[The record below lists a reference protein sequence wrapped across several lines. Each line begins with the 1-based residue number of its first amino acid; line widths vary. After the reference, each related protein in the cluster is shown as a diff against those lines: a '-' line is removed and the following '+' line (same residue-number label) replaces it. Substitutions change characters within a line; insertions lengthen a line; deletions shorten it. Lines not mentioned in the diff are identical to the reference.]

1 MGGVMSDSTAKNWP
15 QLESEIADAEI
26 NMPNESQ
33 ATNRVFEM
41 GPVTRTLYPD
51 AYAMTGPL
59 GTIGFNRGLI
69 EQDKQNLGDVV
80 THELTHIGQ
89 GKQAFYKKYLPGG
102 LSALEN
108 EAVNKEAM
116 RPIRRDDVYLS
127 PENTG
132 IDVSPTKK
140 KVAKGR

>member
-15 QLESEIADAEI
+15 QLEQEVADAEV

-33 ATNRVFEM
+33 ATNRVYEM
-41 GPVTRTLYPD
+41 GPVTRFLHPD
-51 AYAMTGPL
+51 AYAMTSPL
-59 GTIGFNRGLI
+59 GTIAFNRGLI

-89 GKQAFYKKYLPGG
+89 GKSAFFKKFQTGG
-102 LSALEN
+102 LNKLED

-116 RPIRRDDVYLS
+116 RPIRRDDVYLR
-127 PENTG
+127 PEKG
-132 IDVSPTKK
+132 IDTTPTKK
-140 KVAKGR
+140 KR